1 MRISRRGVA
10 RMRES
15 IHKSLAA
22 GVTLLGLCACSG
34 DDFAHP
40 PCRTDQG
47 SLVVLAAATGCPHLT
62 SFDILP
68 SDVYVGSSVALRATA
83 DGPSGATFAF
93 AWKASNGTI
102 ADPQAADTEFQCT
115 APGVADLTI
124 TVTNPAN
131 TSGACEDVGHGS
143 VTCDPAEGGPDLD

>member
-1 MRISRRGVA
+1 
-10 RMRES
+10 MRES

-22 GVTLLGLCACSG
+22 GATLLGLSACSG

-47 SLVVLAAATGCPHLT
+47 SLVVSAPVTGCPRLT

-68 SDVYVGSSVALRATA
+68 SDVFVGSSVALRATA
-83 DGPSGATFAF
+83 DGPSGAIFAF
-93 AWKASNGTI
+93 AWTASNGTI
-102 ADPQAADTEFQCT
+102 ANPQAADTEFQCT
-115 APGVADLTI
+115 APGIALLTI

-131 TSGACEDVGHGS
+131 TSSPCEDVGHGS
-143 VTCDPAEGGPDLD
+143 VACDAVEGGADSD